1 MLRRLRFLFTAPR
14 FHTNQHYPASSLL
27 DAGHEVTFVVLR
39 QGQSETYDVVQP
51 VVLGC
56 SRVFDH
62 LRRVASFLPGIGWSE
77 VGGLPPVRRFW
88 SEMRRCR
95 PSVVV
100 VRDPRSAYGLLS
112 VLATRLMGAHLIL
125 YTQTPKGAE
134 PWKSQ
139 RLLRELFSLF
149 AGRNWI
155 TPTLGFPVADRAA
168 SDLVCYVPF
177 VMPPQTPARDKQWF
191 AGDCINLLAV
201 GKFVA
206 RKNHR
211 LFLDAVAALSR
222 DYRIRAT
229 IVGECST
236 VGHRAELERIREHRQ
251 RLGLAEDVAIELNKP
266 FPEVQALYP
275 LHDVFVLASRDEPA
289 AISHLEAMAH
299 SLPVVCSD
307 SNGTSCYIRPGENG
321 FVFRTDDLDD
331 LVACL
336 AKLLADREKLVAM
349 GRRSYQLVES
359 EHAPSRYV
367 EALVAMAGRS
377 P

>member
-1 MLRRLRFLFTAPR
+1 MHFLYTASR
-14 FHTNQHYPASSLL
+14 FHTNQHYPAMAML
-27 DAGHEVTFVVLR
+27 DAGHEVTFLVLGR
-39 QGQSETYDVVQP
+39 GQSETYEALDP
-51 VVLGC
+51 VVLGR
-56 SRVFDH
+56 SRVFEVI
-62 LRRVASFLPGIGWSE
+62 RRAASLFPGIGFSD
-77 VGGLPPVRRFW
+77 VGGVPPVGRFW
-88 SEMRRCR
+88 KEVRARR
-95 PSVVV
+95 PSAIV
-100 VRDPRSAYGLLS
+100 VRSPGSAYGLLA
-112 VLATRLMGAHLIL
+112 VLVAKLVGARLIL
-125 YTQTPKGAE
+125 YSQTPKHGRTKWSGSVLRRSFVWATSASWFTSVLGDPGISEAMGEGA
-134 PWKSQ
+134 S
-139 RLLRELFSLF
+139 
-149 AGRNWI
+149 
-155 TPTLGFPVADRAA
+155 
-168 SDLVCYVPF
+168 YVPF
-177 VMPPQTPARDKQWF
+177 VAPPQTASEDRVWF
-191 AGDCINLLAV
+191 AGDCVNLLTI
-201 GKFVA
+201 GKFVR
-206 RKNHR
+206 RKNHC
-211 LFLDAVAALSR
+211 LFLEAVAELSR

-307 SNGTSCYIRPGENG
+307 SNGTSCYIRPGDNG